1 MPRIFP
7 SLRLKRLRKLESIRA
22 LVRETKLSA
31 DNFIMPYFI
40 TDGKDKKE
48 PIPSMPGVFRLSI
61 DNLMKEIDQ
70 LYKSGIK
77 AVLLFGVTGKKDEK
91 GTGASKGNGVL
102 QRAIRQTRSI
112 FPYVS
117 IFSDVCLCGYT
128 RHGHCGIVKK
138 SKIKNQKSKI
148 QTKIQN
154 FYIDNDETIK
164 ILSKIALSHAE
175 AGVDFVAPSGMVDG
189 QVLSIRKAL
198 DENSFGNVGILSYSA
213 KYCSSFYG
221 PFRDAL
227 DSSPGFG
234 DRSSYQM
241 DISNI
246 NEALREV
253 EADIKE
259 GADIVMVK
267 PALSFLDVIRAVR
280 DNFNIPIAAY
290 NVSGEYSMVKAA
302 AREGLCDE
310 RKTALE
316 ILVSM
321 KRAGADMIITYFA
334 KEAAKWIA

>member
-7 SLRLKRLRKLESIRA
+7 SFRLKRLRRSESIRA
-22 LVRETKLSA
+22 LVREARLSA

-48 PIPSMPGVFRLSI
+48 PIPSMPGVFRLSVN
-61 DNLMKEIDQ
+61 NLIKEVDQ

-77 AVLLFGVTGKKDEK
+77 AVLLFGVTREKDEK
-91 GTGASKGNGVL
+91 GTESYKKNSIVAK
-102 QRAIRQTRSI
+102 AIRQTRSS
-112 FPYVS
+112 FPDIS

-138 SKIKNQKSKI
+138 SKIKNQKLKI
-148 QTKIQN
+148 RTKIQN
-154 FYIDNDETIK
+154 VYIDNDETLK
-164 ILSKIALSHAE
+164 VLVKIALSHAE

-189 QVLSIRKAL
+189 QVISIRKAL
-198 DENSFGNVGILSYSA
+198 DENDFGNVGILSYSA
-213 KYCSSFYG
+213 KYRSSFYG

-227 DSSPGFG
+227 DSSPRFG

-253 EADIKE
+253 EADINE

-267 PALSFLDVIRAVR
+267 PALSFLDVIKAVR

-290 NVSGEYSMVKAA
+290 NVSGEYSMIKAA